1 MNVQF
6 GQLQM
11 DSLDGATVVNRNIEA
26 GRGQARMLIACCS
39 LTMRGS
45 QRIPAPA
52 LSQEMLHW
60 GAARLANDA
69 GTGAAWRKSCKVS
82 EREGNHDVSIEAA
95 VMRSSSV
102 RRRCCRINGISGNL
116 RELARTW
123 RP

>member
-52 LSQEMLHW
+52 LSQEMLH
-60 GAARLANDA
+60 G
-69 GTGAAWRKSCKVS
+69 GTTGQ
-82 EREGNHDVSIEAA
+82 
-95 VMRSSSV
+95 
-102 RRRCCRINGISGNL
+102 
-116 RELARTW
+116 
-123 RP
+123 